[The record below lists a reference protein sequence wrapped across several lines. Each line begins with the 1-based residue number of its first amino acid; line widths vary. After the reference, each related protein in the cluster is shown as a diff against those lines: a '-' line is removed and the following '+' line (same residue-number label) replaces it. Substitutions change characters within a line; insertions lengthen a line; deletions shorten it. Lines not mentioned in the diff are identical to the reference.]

1 MGSYFIF
8 LSPPAP
14 KEPGKARANSL
25 VCLGSQRGSG
35 LFHKQVTVARQASL
49 PGSPQV
55 LRNPLRRQKKV
66 GCYADDASDEEFEGE
81 GDCISLPGSLP
92 GAGRPPTEDDS
103 RHGLTSPKVMGVNNR
118 EDHPQKTLVSKAS
131 SVPLLGS
138 SLSLESV
145 PGDLGDT
152 PPHAANPLSS
162 AEAPKGG
169 SGCLRR
175 KELPGSRSSPK
186 LEYKADTQSL
196 VSADSA
202 SAPQQRSESVGCRHR
217 PVARVSPHCK
227 GPEASARPTASETVN
242 LTAGGNDPQDLES
255 KAQAASVHETMSGFR
270 PGGAVE
276 KVTEFLLGTWDL
288 GGCCV
293 NEGGECYNTQGM
305 CLKARTMI
313 GELSFVNTHFSA
325 LTAPECVS
333 RLGGE
338 GARCSVIDH
347 SAKRY
352 HRSCLCMGPVVGDGR
367 AVRGGWRKM
376 LVWPGVSA
384 DWLGGHLRK
393 LPHLSEPQVSGREVG
408 MPCALIH
415 SQNWGNHQT

>member
-1 MGSYFIF
+1 M
-8 LSPPAP
+8 
-14 KEPGKARANSL
+14 
-25 VCLGSQRGSG
+25 CLGSQRGSG

-55 LRNPLRRQKKV
+55 LRNPLRRQRKV
-66 GCYADDASDEEFEGE
+66 GCYADDASDEEEFEGE

-92 GAGRPPTEDDS
+92 GAGRPLMEGDS
-103 RHGLTSPKVMGVNNR
+103 RHGLTSPKVTGVSNR

-152 PPHAANPLSS
+152 PPHAAKPLSS
-162 AEAPKGG
+162 AEAPQGG

-202 SAPQQRSESVGCRHR
+202 SAPQPRSESLGCRHR

-227 GPEASARPTASETVN
+227 GPEASARPTAPETVN

-276 KVTEFLLGTWDL
+276 KVTEFVLGTWDL
-288 GGCCV
+288 GGC
-293 NEGGECYNTQGM
+293 
-305 CLKARTMI
+305 
-313 GELSFVNTHFSA
+313 
-325 LTAPECVS
+325 
-333 RLGGE
+333 
-338 GARCSVIDH
+338 
-347 SAKRY
+347 
-352 HRSCLCMGPVVGDGR
+352 
-367 AVRGGWRKM
+367 AV
-376 LVWPGVSA
+376 
-384 DWLGGHLRK
+384 
-393 LPHLSEPQVSGREVG
+393 
-408 MPCALIH
+408 
-415 SQNWGNHQT
+415 